1 MHFDFNLSLWKLNT
15 LKSRLPTPHHF
26 WILDGWEWKHPAIL
40 KPLAI
45 FWTILGRGDCC
56 FISEKKIKN
65 KTKRFNKPFDF
76 AKKKPKSSLG
86 MERFPTRRCEIS
98 LHDNVRDN
106 IIWDRIYLW
115 VDGPSWE
122 MSLGLCICACV
133 CVCVCVCVSVCVC
146 LCVVKGWGCFS
157 FCWFQNTQNTSIVS
171 RLEEGFRDWWPSCKY
186 LVSGWQLKRSL
197 FSGDPLP

>member
-133 CVCVCVCVSVCVC
+133 CVCVCVCLCVCVC
-146 LCVVKGWGCFS
+146 VWWRDGDAFPSVGSKIPKILPLLAGWRRDFGTGGLAAS
-157 FCWFQNTQNTSIVS
+157 TWFQVDS
-171 RLEEGFRDWWPSCKY
+171 
-186 LVSGWQLKRSL
+186 
-197 FSGDPLP
+197 